1 MRCYRQWAPRWCVT
15 CRIQSFLLKPRE
27 ELPPFGGYFGLVLQ
41 RPLQREGLARALT
54 EVTLK
59 VQRERKIEDALSVG
73 ASGLEVMGFDVAIV
87 ELTQDEYS
95 LRYLTARPDLL
106 ALSEAVKAQL
116 AGFPRLTSEELVSVM
131 RTDRGVFVADLR
143 TATTGWLELVE
154 APSSLRPFV
163 AQSVRTSAIV
173 APLSI
178 RRDNWGAVIFM
189 HDDLLESDMPLLS
202 LFALQVG
209 SALGVVEG
217 LELLDR
223 RNAELELVHT
233 LAVSTTR
240 SDVKELCR
248 QALETVCRTTGADAG
263 TLHRFERET
272 GHFVLVGDAFGYSG
286 ALVEA
291 YRTFTLPDGPIGRGP
306 VSMPVDAMPEGATLV
321 GKEGFNQAAIV
332 PLTLED
338 QSVGMLSLF
347 RRALKPFSESDLRSA
362 EILGV
367 QMASML
373 ERQRLYQESQRL
385 YADLKASYDELA
397 RAQAEVVR
405 HERLAALGELA
416 AVMAH
421 EVRNPLGVIFNS
433 LTTLKRLTRP
443 TGDAEMLL
451 NMVGEEA
458 DRLNRI
464 VADLLDFARPYE
476 LVKKAIAIEP
486 FIAGAIDAATQTLP
500 PSSPLKVVTSFD
512 RELPPF
518 PIDAHLLR
526 QALINLVVNAA
537 QAMPR
542 GGVITVTATIEPP
555 APGARL
561 QVPWLVVEVR
571 DEGLGL
577 SSRAT
582 EKMFQPFFTTK
593 ATGTGLGLAVVKR
606 IVDSHGGEVMA
617 RANPEKGTTFVMR
630 LPGGS
635 DRDGTMT
642 PPRATPAARR

>member
-1 MRCYRQWAPRWCVT
+1 MTQ
-15 CRIQSFLLKPRE
+15 L
-27 ELPPFGGYFGLVLQ
+27 
-41 RPLQREGLARALT
+41 PLQRESLARALT
-54 EVTLK
+54 EITLK
-59 VQRERKIEDALSVG
+59 VQAARTVEEGLAEGS
-73 ASGLEVMGFDVAIV
+73 AGLEAMGFDVAIV
-87 ELTQDEYS
+87 QRSGDQYMLRSLTQREG
-95 LRYLTARPDLL
+95 LTELARGV
-106 ALSEAVKAQL
+106 AAQL
-116 AGFPRLTSEELVSVM
+116 DGFHHLTSAELFGVLRS
-131 RTDRGVFVADLR
+131 DRGLFVSQLR
-143 TATTGWLELVE
+143 EATGLWLDGVG
-154 APSSLRPFV
+154 APGTLKRFV
-163 AQSVRTSAIV
+163 DGSVRQRAVV

-178 RRDNWGAVIFM
+178 RKENWGAVIFM
-189 HDDLLESDMPLLS
+189 HDELTEADLPLLS

-209 SALGVVEG
+209 SALSVVEG
-217 LELLDR
+217 AARLER
-223 RNAELELVHT
+223 RNAELELVHR
-233 LAVSTTR
+233 LSVSSTR
-240 SDVKELCR
+240 TDVRELCQ

-272 GHFVLVGDAFGYSG
+272 GQFVLLGDAFGYAG
-286 ALVEA
+286 PLVEM
-291 YRTFTLPDGPIGRGP
+291 YRSFVLADGPLGRAP
-306 VSMPVDAMPEGATLV
+306 VSMAVQDV
-321 GKEGFNQAAIV
+321 GKGAEVLKAEGFRYAALV
-332 PLTLED
+332 PLALED
-338 QSVGMLSLF
+338 QSVGLLCLF
-347 RRALKPFSESDLRSA
+347 RRAAQPFAETDLRSA
-362 EILGV
+362 EILGL
-367 QMASML
+367 QMASLL

-385 YADLKASYDELA
+385 YADLKKSYDELA
-397 RAQAEVVR
+397 LAQAEVVR

-433 LTTLKRLTRP
+433 LTTLKRLTKP

-486 FIAGAIDAATQTLP
+486 FIAGAVDAATQTLT
-500 PSSPLKVVTSFD
+500 PSAPLKVVTSFE

-518 PIDAHLLR
+518 SIDAHLLR

-542 GGVITVTATIEPP
+542 GGVVTVSVRIERK
-555 APGARL
+555 A
-561 QVPWLVVEVR
+561 QVPWLIIEVR

-577 SSRAT
+577 TTRAT

-606 IVDSHGGEVMA
+606 IVESHGGEVSA
-617 RANPEKGTTFVMR
+617 RANPERGTTFVIR

-635 DRDGTMT
+635 DREGAIT
-642 PPRATPAARR
+642 PPRATPSAPRR

>member
-1 MRCYRQWAPRWCVT
+1 M
-15 CRIQSFLLKPRE
+15 
-27 ELPPFGGYFGLVLQ
+27 
-41 RPLQREGLARALT
+41 ARALT
-54 EVTLK
+54 EITLA
-59 VQRERKIEDALSVG
+59 VQDARTVEEGLTLG
-73 ASGLEVMGFDVAIV
+73 AAGLETMGFDVAIV
-87 ELTQDEYS
+87 QLSGESYS
-95 LRYLTARPDLL
+95 LRSLSAREGLAELARGAAGQLSGFRPLRSTDLI
-106 ALSEAVKAQL
+106 AVM
-116 AGFPRLTSEELVSVM
+116 E
-131 RTDRGVFVADLR
+131 RGLFVADLR
-143 TATTGWLELVE
+143 QAIRLWLASVE
-154 APSSLRPFV
+154 APPGLSGQV
-163 AQSVRTSAIV
+163 DTAVRRSAVV
-173 APLSI
+173 APLAI
-178 RRDNWGAVIFM
+178 QKERWGAIVLM
-189 HDDLLESDMPLLS
+189 HDDLTIAELPLLS

-209 SALGVVEG
+209 SALSVVEAG
-217 LELLDR
+217 ARLDR
-223 RNAELELVHT
+223 RNAELELVHR
-233 LAVSTTR
+233 LSVSSTR
-240 SDVKELCR
+240 TDVRELCQ
-248 QALETVCRTTGADAG
+248 QALEMVCRTTGADAG

-272 GHFVLVGDAFGYSG
+272 SHFVLVGDAFGYSG
-286 ALVEA
+286 PLVEA
-291 YRTFTLPDGPIGRGP
+291 YRSFVLPDGPLGRAP
-306 VSMPVDAMPEGATLV
+306 VSMPVEHMVEGSEVVKA
-321 GKEGFNQAAIV
+321 EGFHHVALV
-332 PLTLED
+332 PLALED
-338 QSVGMLSLF
+338 QSVGLLSLF
-347 RRALKPFSESDLRSA
+347 RRAPWPFSDTDLRSA
-362 EILGV
+362 EILGL
-367 QMASML
+367 QMASLL

-385 YADLKASYDELA
+385 YADLKLSYDELA

-433 LTTLKRLTRP
+433 LTTLKRLTKP

-486 FIAGAIDAATQTLP
+486 FVAGAVDAATQTLP
-500 PSSPLKVVTSFD
+500 PSLPLKCVTSFD

-542 GGVITVTATIEPP
+542 GGIVTVTARIEPK
-555 APGARL
+555 GS
-561 QVPWLVVEVR
+561 VPWLIIEVR

-577 SSRAT
+577 TTRAT

-606 IVDSHGGEVMA
+606 IVESHGGEVSA
-617 RANPEKGTTFVMR
+617 RPNVERGTTFTIR

-635 DRDGTMT
+635 EREGAMT
-642 PPRATPAARR
+642 PPRATPAAPHR